1 MRKSHVRILTQPHAS
16 FIPND
21 ATRNATKTIANYVQ
35 QSQWRR
41 AYRLLQ
47 QSPILPDTIPNRR
60 AVAKLH
66 PQRPPPSPH
75 ELRDAEG
82 VAPFKTSRTI
92 FDHVARVAN
101 IHRAAGIRCS
111 GAAEMIGIVEVGG
124 GDAIFTIVE
133 ALNDGT
139 LKSYVF
145 GGMCSVIT
153 HRLLQRARPGRW
165 HACERR
171 LRAAFRQRILA

>member
-1 MRKSHVRILTQPHAS
+1 MVDSTSIEQAFSSVAQITPHAS

-41 AYRLLQ
+41 AYRFLQ

-82 VAPFKTSRTI
+82 VTPFKTSRTI
-92 FDHVARVAN
+92 FNHVVRVAN
-101 IHRAAGIRCS
+101 INRAAGIRCS

-139 LKSYVF
+139 LHPDLYKAIEPSLLF
-145 GGMCSVIT
+145 ALRKPQRQTAT
-153 HRLLQRARPGRW
+153 HRHR
-165 HACERR
+165 
-171 LRAAFRQRILA
+171 